1 MHEKKDKTTLRERR
15 SHAACA
21 CPPRG
26 TWSTDIQYCF
36 SLGGAAT
43 HTLVF

>member
-1 MHEKKDKTTLRERR
+1 MHKKDKTTLRERR

-26 TWSTDIQYCF
+26 T
-36 SLGGAAT
+36 
-43 HTLVF
+43 